1 VPVEGRTSVG
11 RSAICRSISGL
22 LPVTVPVLWRNGVL
36 AAAQRLRGM
45 GPGTCPTGIAL
56 RSGSRRVG
64 EEPKNPLRRTGR
76 EGDSP
81 KPIDGLQLLE
91 RTRTSTR
98 PSRCAHRSVESLQ
111 LARCIANVPVSI
123 RSADTPAWMSAS
135 RTVLI
140 RRWLSPALYWL
151 VPRRRSVEP
160 SIPRPPRGS
169 AAHRLR
175 SRRVGSARRTECQSG
190 RSRT

>member
-111 LARCIANVPVSI
+111 YGPLHCERACLDPVGRHTGLDERVTNGVDTALAQPRII
-123 RSADTPAWMSAS
+123 
-135 RTVLI
+135 
-140 RRWLSPALYWL
+140 L
-151 VPRRRSVEP
+151 V
-160 SIPRPPRGS
+160 G
-169 AAHRLR
+169 AA
-175 SRRVGSARRTECQSG
+175 
-190 RSRT
+190 